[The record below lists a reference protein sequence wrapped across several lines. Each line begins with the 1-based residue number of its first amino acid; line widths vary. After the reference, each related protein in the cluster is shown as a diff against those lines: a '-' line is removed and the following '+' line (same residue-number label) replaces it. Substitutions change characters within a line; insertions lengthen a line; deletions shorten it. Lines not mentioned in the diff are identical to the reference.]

1 MHKKINWL
9 LSSEYGYLI
18 IVVFLI
24 ILTNV
29 LLDFNFVQ
37 GESMHPTLLE
47 GELVVSENISSY
59 LNTFH
64 RGDIVIADPNNSPV
78 LVIKRVIAVPGD
90 KVEYKD
96 GQFWINDEKLE
107 EDYII
112 DNPSERVEREVQSFT
127 LGNDEYYI
135 VGDNR
140 NFSHDSLA
148 YGPIHVSRL
157 KAKLIFGFKF

>member
-1 MHKKINWL
+1 MNKKINWL
-9 LSSEYGYLI
+9 LNSEHGYLL
-18 IVVFLI
+18 IVIFLI
-24 ILTNV
+24 ILTNI

-47 GELVVSENISSY
+47 GELVISENVSSY
-59 LNTFH
+59 LNKFN
-64 RGDIVIADPNNSPV
+64 RGDIVIADPSNSPV

-96 GQFWINDEKLE
+96 GQFWINDEKLNE
-107 EDYII
+107 TYII
-112 DNPSERVEREVQSFT
+112 DNPSERAEREVQPFVLSD
-127 LGNDEYYI
+127 DEYYI

-140 NFSHDSLA
+140 NFSYDSLA

-157 KAKLIFGFKF
+157 KAKLIFSFKF